1 MHRTIEFLLH
11 HGYVVLL
18 AWVFAEQAGVP
29 VPSLPLLLAAG
40 ALAGSHQLNFFFSLF
55 VVGLAAVSADSIWY
69 HLGRRKGIKILQ
81 FLCKIS
87 IEPDSCVRRT
97 EGIFS
102 KQGAR
107 SLLFA
112 KFLPGLSTVAPPLAG
127 IFHMRARRF
136 LLFDFLGSLLWGGT
150 FLGLGYLFSGQIERI
165 AEYAASLGGW
175 LGVILL
181 AALASY
187 LSYKFISRRRFMRE
201 LRIARI
207 TVEELKEKIDAGEE
221 LAIVD
226 LRHSVEFEAEPETIP
241 GAFRVDAKELE
252 EHDDHLPRD
261 REVVLYCT

>member
-1 MHRTIEFLLH
+1 MHRTVEFLLH

-29 VPSLPLLLAAG
+29 IPSLPLLLAAG
-40 ALAGSHQLNFFFSLF
+40 ALAGSHQLNIFASLF
-55 VVGLAAVSADSIWY
+55 IVGFAAVSADSMWY
-69 HLGRRKGIKILQ
+69 ELGRRRGIKILQ

-107 SLLFA
+107 SLIFA

-127 IFHMRARRF
+127 IFHMRPRRF
-136 LLFDFLGSLLWGGT
+136 LLFDAIGSLLWAGT
-150 FLGLGYLFSGQIERI
+150 FLGLGYLFSGEIERI
-165 AEYAASLGGW
+165 AEHAASLGGW
-175 LGVILL
+175 LVVILL
-181 AALASY
+181 GALASY
-187 LSYKFISRRRFMRE
+187 LAYKFVSRRRFMRE

-207 TVEELKEKIDAGEE
+207 TVEELKTKLDDGEDVI
-221 LAIVD
+221 IVD

-252 EHDDHLPRD
+252 EHDDRLPRN